1 MLTVLFLSQ
10 KGGVGKTLIVTSLAT
25 ALAMRG
31 YRTWLID
38 LDPNATASKV
48 LGVSN
53 PGNVS
58 GALTYMMGTTRTVK
72 VSTAYIEDGV
82 VGNIRVIPPGTTPV
96 ANPYNALPSTP
107 VLNSRISS
115 LIRGIGNYRVK
126 PNFILI
132 DTPALSPTLNPG
144 LTTAL
149 VSNADVITLVATD
162 EPGGM
167 GWLGN
172 MLEYAATISP
182 GKEGV
187 VVLNKLSSI
196 RGNLD
201 IGVKNVVK
209 ILRNSA
215 IEAAWR
221 LGSIPYLVKD
231 PGLGQFRKAIDE
243 FAALL
248 ERLNAE
254 RVWVSP

>member
-1 MLTVLFLSQ
+1 MFLSQ
-10 KGGVGKTLIVTSLAT
+10 KGGVGKTLIITSLAT

-48 LGVSN
+48 LGVNN
-53 PGNVS
+53 PGSVN
-58 GALTYMMGTTRTVK
+58 GALTYIMGVTKTVK
-72 VSTAYIEDGV
+72 VSTAFIEDGV
-82 VGNIRVIPPGTTPV
+82 VGNIKVIPPGASPIT
-96 ANPYNALPSTP
+96 NPYSALPSTA
-107 VLNSRISS
+107 VLSSRVSS
-115 LIRGIGNYRVK
+115 LIKGIGNYRVK

-132 DTPALSPTLNPG
+132 DTPALSPALNPG
-144 LTTAL
+144 LITSL
-149 VSNADVITLVATD
+149 VGSADVITLVATD

-167 GWLGN
+167 GWLGS
-172 MLEYAATISP
+172 MLEYASAVVP
-182 GKEGV
+182 GREGV

-209 ILRNSA
+209 ILRNPA

-231 PGLGQFRKAIDE
+231 PGLGQFRRAIDE
-243 FAALL
+243 LAALL